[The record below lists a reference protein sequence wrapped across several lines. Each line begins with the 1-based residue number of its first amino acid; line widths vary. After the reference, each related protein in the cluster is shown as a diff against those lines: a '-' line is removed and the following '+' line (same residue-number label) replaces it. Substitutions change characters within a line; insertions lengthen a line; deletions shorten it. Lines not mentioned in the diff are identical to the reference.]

1 MLRQL
6 LLCGLISSLPA
17 MPLLAETEP
26 QLKDTVRLKEVV
38 TSANPDKPLQENNV
52 ELLGL
57 DVPLKYLPMSVSRI
71 DGKTLERKHIINLE
85 DAVKFLP
92 GVIESS
98 NQLGQFKRFSIR
110 GSNDIAIAY
119 DGVRD
124 ERASTNTAPFG
135 DLSGVES
142 IEVIKG
148 PAAILAG
155 HSVMGGVINIIRKK
169 PTDRFSANG
178 SVSYGSWK
186 QKDASIGF
194 GGKLIGPVNYRA
206 HAYTSNGDGYR
217 MVNSNRLSGLFALNS
232 QIGNRGFWEAGIN
245 GADDSFTTDIGG
257 APTMP
262 ADVYYAGTDKIY
274 LPSGSRNPLCDYS
287 KVYNDIANNRM
298 RRRTFEVM
306 STYTHT
312 FSDMFKLR
320 ERISYTHS
328 NLDYCCVEGLT
339 YVTSTTPGYYKYE
352 YTSRGKT
359 YYTNLDE
366 LKSGTPLNFN
376 PDHKTLTN
384 ILELTGTVNTGTV
397 SHKYTAGW
405 ISTYFNFVQYNGYGS
420 DDVWGPGV
428 NEVISV
434 SDPHY
439 VRDWWDCKVSA
450 ANISRNFNNGI
461 YLTDVIDVNR
471 HWKGMVSLRYDLYR
485 YRRAT
490 ATTPTGKQH
499 YDNADRSDWSKVGT
513 GALTYRAGAVYLPVP
528 EVSVYASAASF
539 FKPYNTFYNK
549 NYIYYDR
556 NGKEFTPSMSGG
568 EVYRPERGDQFEA
581 GVRYEHRLFDV
592 NASVFVIN
600 KRNVVTNLSKMPIE
614 EDGTT
619 IEKTVQAQVGKYD
632 SRGFDFDVTVHP
644 WSTLNI
650 TAGLGWSDYRRR
662 ASSMDWAKGLPWFTY
677 DESGNINLR
686 ATGVPRTTAYI
697 YADYTVPSGILK
709 SLSAHLSGRYTDRIY
724 RDLTNN
730 VYDPAKFI
738 VDGGLY
744 YTIKE
749 QVTLSLIVNNLF
761 NKHYFES
768 ATKLAKPRNFIATVT
783 YHFN

>member
-1 MLRQL
+1 MVKQLLFSVFISSAFPMMLR
-6 LLCGLISSLPA
+6 
-17 MPLLAETEP
+17 AEAIEER
-26 QLKDTVRLKEVV
+26 KDTLMLGEVV
-38 TSANPDKPLQENNV
+38 TTAKAYKPLQEHDV
-52 ELLGL
+52 EILGI

-71 DGKTLERKHIINLE
+71 DEKTLERKHIVNLDE
-85 DAVKFLP
+85 AVKFLP
-92 GVIESS
+92 GVIESG

-124 ERASTNTAPFG
+124 ERAWNNTVPFG

-148 PAAILAG
+148 PASILAG

-169 PTDRFSANG
+169 PTDAFTASGR
-178 SVSYGSWK
+178 VSYGSWK
-186 QKDASIGF
+186 QKDASISF
-194 GGKLIGPVNYRA
+194 GGKLVGPVHYRA
-206 HAYTSNGDGYR
+206 HAFTSDGDGYR
-217 MVNSNRLSGLFALNS
+217 MVNSNRLSGLFALS
-232 QIGNRGFWEAGIN
+232 AEIGRHGFWEASIN

-262 ADVYYAGTDKIY
+262 ADIYYAGTDRLY
-274 LPSGSRNPLCDYS
+274 LPAGSRNPLCDYE

-298 RRRTFEVM
+298 RRKVIEV
-306 STYTHT
+306 STTYTHT
-312 FSDMFKLR
+312 FNDKFKLR
-320 ERISYTHS
+320 ERLFYSHS

-339 YVTSTTPGYYKYE
+339 YVTSETPGDYKYQ
-352 YTSRGKT
+352 YVSRGKT

-376 PDHKTLTN
+376 PDHKTFSNT
-384 ILELTGTVNTGTV
+384 LELTGSINTGFIN
-397 SHKYTAGW
+397 HKYSAGW
-405 ISTYFNFVQYNGYGS
+405 VATYFNFVQYNGYNK
-420 DDVWGPGV
+420 DDVWGPGM

-450 ANISRNFNNGI
+450 ANISRNFNNGF
-461 YLTDVIDVNR
+461 YLTDVLDFNR
-471 HWKGMVSLRYDLYR
+471 HWKGMVSLRYDTYF

-490 ATTPTGKQH
+490 ATTPSGEQH
-499 YDNADRSDWSKVGT
+499 YDKADRSAWNKVRT
-513 GALTYRAGAVYLPVP
+513 GAFTYRAGAVYLPIP
-528 EVSVYASAASF
+528 EVSIYASASSF

-556 NGKEFTPSMSGG
+556 NGKEFTPSMTGG
-568 EVYRPERGDQFEA
+568 EVYKPERGDQFEA
-581 GVRYEHRLFDV
+581 GVRYEHKFFDI
-592 NASVFVIN
+592 NASVFLIR
-600 KRNVVTNLSKMPIE
+600 KRNVVTNLGRMPVE
-614 EDGTT
+614 EDGETV
-619 IEKTVQAQVGKYD
+619 EKTVQAQVGKYD

-644 WSTLNI
+644 WSTLNV

-662 ASSMDWAKGLPWFTY
+662 ASSMDWAVGLPWFTY
-677 DESGNINLR
+677 DESGQINLR

-697 YADYTVPSGILK
+697 YADYTVPSGVLK
-709 SLSAHLSGRYTDRIY
+709 SLSVHLSGRYTDKIY

-738 VDGGLY
+738 VDGGVY
-744 YTIKE
+744 YTIKN
-749 QVTLSLIVNNLF
+749 QVTLSLLVNNLF

-768 ATKLAKPRNFIATVT
+768 ATKLAKPRNFMASVA